1 MLKNQ
6 QPILDAIDP
15 EIVDRLVSRRDA
27 IKQGASVSS
36 MVATGLA
43 MGSVPVMLAALSRD
57 VFAQAPSDILD
68 ALQFAFVLENLE
80 NEFCKAVLGTSE
92 VAAQNTAFESVRA
105 LIPVSMRETFM
116 QIQKHEQQH
125 ADFLRTTAIPLFG
138 GAAPT
143 ITANDF
149 DFTGGNGS
157 GTPGPFVRAT
167 TELDFLLL
175 ATQAFEDTGVRAY
188 KGQAGRF
195 LIAGNTD
202 ADIAME
208 SALRIHSVEARH
220 ASKIRRIRRLRNPGD
235 TTLRFSGYIRGGGV
249 AAAGASNIANPPAE
263 VLAALNLI
271 YGGGTGPVSLAD
283 SNTRHVIFNGTA
295 EVTVDAATVGG
306 ASAIGGASAQAIAAT
321 QAFDEALTKAEV
333 ITIVRGFIKD
343 DPARGL
349 P

>member
-1 MLKNQ
+1 
-6 QPILDAIDP
+6 
-15 EIVDRLVSRRDA
+15 
-27 IKQGASVSS
+27 
-36 MVATGLA
+36 

-68 ALQFAFVLENLE
+68 ALQFALILEHLE
-80 NEFCKAVLGTSE
+80 NEFYKAVLGTSA
-92 VAAQNTAFESVRA
+92 VAAQNTAFAPVRA
-105 LIPVSMRETFM
+105 LVPAGVRETLA
-116 QIQKHEQQH
+116 QIQKHEQAH
-125 ADFLRTTAIPLFG
+125 VDFLRTTAIPLFG
-138 GAAPT
+138 GTAPT

-157 GTPGPFVRAT
+157 GTGPFLTAT
-167 TELDFLLL
+167 TNLDVLLL

-195 LIAGNTD
+195 LIAGNTN

-220 ASKIRRIRRLRNPGD
+220 ASKIRRIRRQRNPSD
-235 TTLRFSGYIRGGGV
+235 TTLRYSGYIRGGGA
-249 AAAGASNIANPPAE
+249 AAAGAGNIANPPAE
-263 VLAALNLI
+263 VVAALNLI
-271 YGGGTGPVSLAD
+271 YGGGTGPVSFPD
-283 SNTRHVIFNGTA
+283 SNTRHVIFNGTN

-306 ASAIGGASAQAIAAT
+306 TSANGGAAAQQIAAT

-333 ITIVRGFIKD
+333 ITIVQGFIKN
-343 DPARGL
+343 DPTRGL

>member
-1 MLKNQ
+1 MSKNQ

-27 IKQGASVSS
+27 IRKGASVSS
-36 MVATGLA
+36 MVAAGLA

-80 NEFCKAVLGTSE
+80 NEFYKAVLGTSL
-92 VAAQNTAFESVRA
+92 VTAQNTAFAPVRA
-105 LIPVSMRETFM
+105 LIPASALETFM

-125 ADFLRTTAIPLFG
+125 VDFLRTVIPQFG
-138 GAAPT
+138 GTAPT

-157 GTPGPFVRAT
+157 GTGPFQGAT
-167 TELDFLLL
+167 TNLDFLLL
-175 ATQAFEDTGVRAY
+175 ASQAFEDTGVRAY

-195 LIAGNTD
+195 LIAGNTN

-220 ASKIRRIRRLRNPGD
+220 ASKIRRIRRSRNPGD

-263 VLAALNLI
+263 VVAALNLI
-271 YGGGTGPVSLAD
+271 YGGGTGPVSFPD
-283 SNTRHVIFNGTA
+283 SNTRHVIFNGTS
-295 EVTVDAATVGG
+295 EVIVDAATVGG
-306 ASAIGGASAQAIAAT
+306 TSAIGDAEARRLAAT

-333 ITIVRGFIKD
+333 ITIIQGFIKN

>member
-1 MLKNQ
+1 
-6 QPILDAIDP
+6 
-15 EIVDRLVSRRDA
+15 
-27 IKQGASVSS
+27 
-36 MVATGLA
+36 

-57 VFAQAPSDILD
+57 VFAQTPSDILD
-68 ALQFAFVLENLE
+68 ALQFALILEHLE
-80 NEFCKAVLGTSE
+80 NEFYKAVLGTSA
-92 VAAQNTAFESVRA
+92 VAAQNTAFAPVRA
-105 LIPVSMRETFM
+105 LIPASARETFL

-125 ADFLRTTAIPLFG
+125 VDFLRTAIPQFG
-138 GAAPT
+138 GTAPT

-149 DFTGGNGS
+149 DFSGGNGS
-157 GTPGPFVRAT
+157 GTGPFRRAT

-195 LIAGNTD
+195 LIPGNTN

-220 ASKIRRIRRLRNPGD
+220 ASKIRRIRRLRNPSD
-235 TTLRFSGYIRGGGV
+235 ITLRFSGYIRGGGV
-249 AAAGASNIANPPAE
+249 EAAGAGNIANPPAE

-271 YGGGTGPVSLAD
+271 YGGGTGPVSLPD
-283 SNTRHVIFNGTA
+283 SNTRHVIFNGTS

-306 ASAIGGASAQAIAAT
+306 TSAIGGAAAQAIAAT

-333 ITIVRGFIKD
+333 ITIVQGFIID

>member
-1 MLKNQ
+1 MDNKQ

-15 EIVDRLVSRRDA
+15 EVMDRLVSRRDA
-27 IKQGASVSS
+27 IRKGASVSS

-43 MGSVPVMLAALSRD
+43 IGSVPVMLAALSKD

-68 ALQFAFVLENLE
+68 ALQFALILEHLE
-80 NEFCKAVLGTSE
+80 NEFYKAVLGTSLLP
-92 VAAQNTAFESVRA
+92 AQNTAFAPVRA
-105 LIPVSMRETFM
+105 LIPAAVRETFL

-125 ADFLRTTAIPLFG
+125 VDFLRTTAIPLFG
-138 GAAPT
+138 GTPPS
-143 ITANDF
+143 ITAADF

-157 GTPGPFVRAT
+157 GTGPFARAT

-195 LIAGNTD
+195 LIAGNTN
-202 ADIAME
+202 ADIALE

-220 ASKIRRIRRLRNPGD
+220 ASKIRRIRRARNTGD
-235 TTLRFSGYIRGGGV
+235 TSLRFSGYVRGGGI
-249 AAAGASNIANPPAE
+249 AAAGAGNITNPPAE
-263 VLAALNLI
+263 VVAALNLI
-271 YGGGTGPVSLAD
+271 YGGGTGPVSLAE
-283 SNTRHVIFNGTA
+283 SNTSH
-295 EVTVDAATVGG
+295 TVFDGSNAATIDAATLTGIEVIGDAG
-306 ASAIGGASAQAIAAT
+306 ARSAAAAM
-321 QAFDEALTKAEV
+321 AFDEALTKQEV
-333 ITIVRGFIKD
+333 ITIVQGFIKN

>member
-1 MLKNQ
+1 MSKNQ

-27 IKQGASVSS
+27 IRKGASVSS
-36 MVATGLA
+36 MVAAGLA

-80 NEFCKAVLGTSE
+80 NEFYKAVLGTSL
-92 VAAQNTAFESVRA
+92 VTAQNTAFAPVRP
-105 LIPVSMRETFM
+105 LIPASARETFM

-125 ADFLRTTAIPLFG
+125 TDFLRTVAIPMFG
-138 GAAPT
+138 GTAPT

-149 DFTGGNGS
+149 DFTGNNGN
-157 GTPGPFVRAT
+157 GTPGPFARAT

-175 ATQAFEDTGVRAY
+175 TTQAFEDTGVRAY

-195 LIAGNTD
+195 LIPGDTN

-263 VLAALNLI
+263 VVAALNLI
-271 YGGGTGPVSLAD
+271 YGGGTGPISFPD
-283 SNTRHVIFNGTA
+283 SNTRHVIFNGTS
-295 EVTVDAATVGG
+295 EVSVDAATVGG

>member
-1 MLKNQ
+1 MNNLEK
-6 QPILDAIDP
+6 PVLDAIDP
-15 EIVDRLVSRRDA
+15 EIVDRLVTRRDA
-27 IKQGASVSS
+27 IRKGASVSS

-68 ALQFAFVLENLE
+68 ALQFALILEHLE
-80 NEFCKAVLGTSE
+80 NEFYKAVLGTSL
-92 VAAQNTAFESVRA
+92 VAAQNTAFAPVRA
-105 LIPVSMRETFM
+105 LVPAPVRETLM

-125 ADFLRTTAIPLFG
+125 VDFLRTTAIPLFG
-138 GAAPT
+138 GTAPT
-143 ITANDF
+143 ITATDF

-157 GTPGPFVRAT
+157 GTGPFARAT

-195 LIAGNTD
+195 LISGNNN
-202 ADIAME
+202 ADVALE
-208 SALRIHSVEARH
+208 AALRIHSVEARH
-220 ASKIRRIRRLRNPGD
+220 ASKIRRIRRSRNASD
-235 TTLRFSGYIRGGGV
+235 VTLRQSGYIRGGGI
-249 AAAGASNIANPPAE
+249 AAAGAGNITNPPAE
-263 VLAALNLI
+263 VVAALNLI
-271 YGGGTGPVSLAD
+271 YGGTTPEI
-283 SNTRHVIFNGTA
+283 NTSHVVFDGTA
-295 EVTVDAATVGG
+295 AATIDAATLPNLDVIGD
-306 ASAIGGASAQAIAAT
+306 ASARAVAAT

-333 ITIVRGFIKD
+333 ITIVQGFIRN

>member
-1 MLKNQ
+1 
-6 QPILDAIDP
+6 
-15 EIVDRLVSRRDA
+15 
-27 IKQGASVSS
+27 
-36 MVATGLA
+36 
-43 MGSVPVMLAALSRD
+43 
-57 VFAQAPSDILD
+57 
-68 ALQFAFVLENLE
+68 
-80 NEFCKAVLGTSE
+80 
-92 VAAQNTAFESVRA
+92 
-105 LIPVSMRETFM
+105 MRETFM

-157 GTPGPFVRAT
+157 GTGPFVTAT
-167 TELDFLLL
+167 TDLDVLLL
-175 ATQAFEDTGVRAY
+175 TTQAFEDTGVRAY

-220 ASKIRRIRRLRNPGD
+220 ASKIRRIRRLRNPSD
-235 TTLRFSGYIRGGGV
+235 ITLRFSGYIRGGGA
-249 AAAGASNIANPPAE
+249 AAAGAGNIANPPAE

-271 YGGGTGPVSLAD
+271 YGGGTGPISFPD
-283 SNTRHVIFNGTA
+283 SNTRHVIFNGTS

-306 ASAIGGASAQAIAAT
+306 TSAIGGAAAQAIAAT

>member
-15 EIVDRLVSRRDA
+15 EIVDRLVSRRAA
-27 IKQGASVSS
+27 IKKGASVSS

-43 MGSVPVMLAALSRD
+43 MGSLPVMLAALSRD

-80 NEFCKAVLGTSE
+80 NEFYKAVLGTSA
-92 VAAQNTAFESVRA
+92 VAAQNTAFASVRA
-105 LIPVSMRETFM
+105 LIPVSTRETFM

-138 GAAPT
+138 GTAPT

-157 GTPGPFVRAT
+157 GTGPFATAT
-167 TELDFLLL
+167 TNLDVLLL
-175 ATQAFEDTGVRAY
+175 TTQAFEDTGVRAY

-195 LIAGNTD
+195 LIAGNTN
-202 ADIAME
+202 ADIALE

-220 ASKIRRIRRLRNPGD
+220 ASKIRRIRRLRNPSD

-249 AAAGASNIANPPAE
+249 AAAGAGNITNPPAE
-263 VLAALNLI
+263 VVAALNLI

-306 ASAIGGASAQAIAAT
+306 TSAIGGAAAQAVAAT

-333 ITIVRGFIKD
+333 ITIVQGFIKN